1 VIIVDTNVISE
12 LMRPSPDSRVLSW
25 LNENAA
31 LLAASV
37 VTTQELTFGAHRLAP
52 GAKRDRVERS
62 IDHFASAFDGR
73 ILPLSVDAAR
83 LSGIVLATRIS
94 MGRPTSTSD
103 AQIAGTALA
112 YAAAIATRNT
122 ADFEGLGIELINPWT

>member
-1 VIIVDTNVISE
+1 MIIVDTNVISE
-12 LMRPSPDSRVLSW
+12 LMRPSPDSRVLNW

-52 GAKRDRVERS
+52 GAKRERVERS
-62 IDHFASAFDGR
+62 IDQFASAFQGR
-73 ILPLSVDAAR
+73 LLPISIDAAR
-83 LSGIVLATRIS
+83 LSGIVLATRLA
-94 MGRPTSTSD
+94 MGRPTSTAD

-112 YAAAIATRNT
+112 YAAVIATRNT
-122 ADFEGLGIELINPWT
+122 ADFEDLGIELINPWT